1 MNRPVFTLLGIIVA
15 ASLLFVFCTRPNN
28 PFEDPENCEI
38 TLVVKDLQGRVTM
51 PERYIDTVGN
61 AVKIGVCPVLFKFI
75 DSAWIQISRND
86 NNASLADADSFKV
99 FKSIGAETDTQWY
112 VVTFKTP
119 GERTVKATAFLNN
132 REKRFASGSFIILGR
147 TVEIT
152 TQPASIEI
160 DEGVPAS
167 FTVEALGASP
177 LSYQWKHG
185 GVALVANGTSATY
198 KITETVLADSGTYT
212 CVVKDIYQDSIES
225 DTASLT
231 IKPATTPG
239 PTKVTGLGVISRLAG
254 TLAIKWNRA
263 IRTDSYI
270 VLRSSSK
277 ATGYVPLDTIP
288 ALDTMYTDKINSAA
302 FYYEIKAYNSTNNLF
317 AAPSDPVYSSSV
329 NKAPQWQVKD
339 TLNIAVYENTKV
351 SLNFADSV
359 SDENGDSVWLQ
370 LASGSPST
378 DSIVGMSYVYTPLF
392 SDSGSYIVTV
402 LALDGVDTGAMTM
415 RVHVKNSNRLPA
427 FDAGKPKTSYL
438 VKEDDALSFPVSA
451 TDPDGDAVTYA
462 IRNVTLPRP
471 ATATL
476 SVGVFS
482 WACLPG
488 DMTNSS
494 VEIGACDYKD
504 TTWVKVNIAAG
515 KVNATPTLSA
525 VYNNQAVARDGVVIV
540 NENDTMRLAF
550 TVTDPDSGQNYVLKL
565 LDRAALSCGA
575 ASFDSANNK
584 FFFVPSYS
592 CVTKDTGLLG
602 ELAFV
607 VTDDGKNGAT
617 SAPLSDT
624 FRVSLK
630 VINTNRPPVFDAV
643 PATISVAEGSLLTIG
658 VHATDPDND
667 NVTITANG
675 GPFTIASKAIFT
687 KDTMFWTPGF
697 GDVGSYNIV
706 FDATDGD
713 LKVSARATITVTNTN
728 RKPLATPTPASSQR
742 NGSATITLLA
752 SDPDGDALSSWQI
765 TKDPLHGTQAPS
777 PALPTILY
785 TPAKDYIGK
794 DTIWYTVSDGKVT
807 SDVGLLIITVD
818 SSKIAPQISKQPQ
831 AETIY
836 SGAAITLNVETNE
849 CFPTPTFK
857 WYKAGAT
864 ASVCSTQTFTKSIS
878 TAADSGNYYVI
889 VENVAGKVT
898 SSNAQVTVN
907 TLRLTIAKG
916 TGGIITAP
924 KDSSKEV
931 TYGIPTVITAAPI
944 AGYDFVKWAVTTG
957 KAAMAD
963 STSASTTI
971 TLTVGN
977 ATVKANFAI
986 KTYQLTVNAA
996 AGGTITAPTKS
1007 PVTVEH
1013 NVATTVKATP
1023 DAGYNFKS
1031 WTIEN
1036 GSPAIASRTIAST
1049 TITLTSGDAVVTA
1062 NFELKTYQLTV
1073 IAASPGGIITAPT
1086 GSTTTENHGV
1096 ATTITAAPSAG
1107 YSFGGWT
1114 VTSGTTSAS
1123 IAEATNASTTVTLT
1137 SGDATVK
1144 ASWVIDTFTVNFD
1157 SKGGSAI
1164 DTQRIV
1170 YNTPAV
1176 EPSTPP
1182 TKGGYVFA
1190 GWYANSSTTLLFDFA
1205 TPITASRT
1213 LYAGWTPVYTVI
1225 YNVNG
1230 GVGSA
1235 PVDITKYRNGNTV
1248 TVLSG
1253 SGLNK
1258 TNYAFTGWNTQAD
1271 TLGATYQNAATFTMG
1286 SANVTL
1292 YAKWTGNNRT
1302 VIFDA
1307 QGGSLSESQ
1316 RAIHYG
1322 TPVGNLPTPLLAGCL
1337 FKGWFTEPLNVALP
1351 SDSITKTT
1359 IITEETVTYYAR
1371 WAMMDGEGNEY
1382 KTVRIGSQTWMAEN
1396 LRSTK
1401 YQTGGDIIPDTSTA
1415 TWMTANY
1422 GKYCYYSNTTNAD
1435 SIKKYGAL
1443 YNWYAVNTGKLA
1455 PPGWHVPTDAD
1466 WTALESYL
1474 ITSGYNWDGSTSGN
1488 KIAKALAARTD
1499 WKEFTTAGTPGNNL
1513 SANNASG
1520 FSALPAGYRGSNGYF
1535 FDTQGS
1541 FGCWWSATEFLAL
1554 VAYSC
1559 DFSYGNQYLDRGQDP
1574 KVTGLSVRLV
1584 KDN

>member
-1 MNRPVFTLLGIIVA
+1 MNRPAFNLLGIIVA
-15 ASLLFVFCTRPNN
+15 ASLLFVFCTHPNN

-51 PERYIDTVGN
+51 PEGYTDTVGN
-61 AVKIGVCPVLFKFI
+61 TVKIGVCPVLFKFI

-152 TQPASIEI
+152 TQPAPAEI
-160 DEGVPAS
+160 DEGMSAS
-167 FTVEALGASP
+167 FTVEASGATP
-177 LSYQWKHG
+177 LSYQWKHE
-185 GVALVANGTSATY
+185 GVAIPANGTSGTY
-198 KITETVLADSGTYT
+198 KITETVLADSGKYT
-212 CVVKDIYQDSIES
+212 CVVKDAYQDSIES
-225 DTASLT
+225 DAARLT
-231 IKPATTPG
+231 IKPSTSPG
-239 PTKVTGLGVISRLAG
+239 PTKVTGLAVFFRLSG
-254 TLAIKWNRA
+254 ILAIKWNRA
-263 IRTDSYI
+263 IRTDFYI
-270 VLRSSSK
+270 ILRSK
-277 ATGYVPLDTIP
+277 GKTTGYDPIDTIP
-288 ALDTMYTDKINSAA
+288 ATDTMFTDKINSAA
-302 FYYEIKAYNSTNNLF
+302 YYYEIKSYNSGKKLF
-317 AAPSDPVYSSSV
+317 AAPSDPVNSSSV

-339 TLNIAVYENTKV
+339 TLNLAVYENTKV

-370 LASGSPST
+370 LASGGPST
-378 DSIVGMSYVYTPLF
+378 DTIVGMSYLYTPLF
-392 SDSGSYIVTV
+392 TDSGSYIVTV

-438 VKEDDALSFPVSA
+438 VKEGDALSFPVSA
-451 TDPDGDAVTYA
+451 TDPDGDAVTYTL
-462 IRNVTLPRP
+462 RNNTLPRLT
-471 ATATL
+471 TATL
-476 SVGVFS
+476 SVGTFS

-525 VYNNQAVARDGVVIV
+525 VYNGQAVARGGVVAG
-540 NENDTMRLAF
+540 NEND
-550 TVTDPDSGQNYVLKL
+550 TVTDPDSGQNNMLKL

-592 CVTKDTGLLG
+592 CVTKDSVVLG

-607 VTDDGKNGAT
+607 VTDDGKNGAEP
-617 SAPLSDT
+617 APLSDT
-624 FRVSLK
+624 FRVSIK
-630 VINTNRPPVFDAV
+630 VINTNRPPVFDAM
-643 PATISVAEGSLLTIG
+643 PANTSVAEGSFLTIG

-675 GPFTIASKAIFT
+675 DPFTRTSKAIFT

-697 GDVGSYNIV
+697 GDAGTYTII
-706 FDATDGD
+706 FEATDGD
-713 LKVSARATITVTNTN
+713 EKVTVTTKIMVTNSN
-728 RKPLATPTPASSQR
+728 RKPIAAPAPTSAQR
-742 NGSATITLLA
+742 NGSATIALSAT
-752 SDPDGDALSSWQI
+752 DPDGDVLSDWQI
-765 TKDPLHGTQAPS
+765 TKGPLHGTQAPS

-794 DTIWYTVSDGKVT
+794 DTISYTVSDEKVT

-831 AETIY
+831 AATIY

-864 ASVCSTQTFTKSIS
+864 ASVCSTQTFTKA
-878 TAADSGNYYVI
+878 TTTVADSGNYYVV

-898 SSNAQVTVN
+898 SNNAQVTVN
-907 TLRLTIAKG
+907 TLRLTVATG
-916 TGGIITAP
+916 TGGTITAP
-924 KDSSKEV
+924 KDLAPEV
-931 TYGIPTVITAAPI
+931 TYGIPTVITSAPI
-944 AGYDFVKWAVTTG
+944 AGYDFVNWTITAG
-957 KAAMAD
+957 KVAIAD

-971 TLTVGN
+971 TLTAGD

-1007 PVTVEH
+1007 LVTIEH

-1036 GSPAIASRTIAST
+1036 GSPAIASRATAST
-1049 TITLTSGDAVVTA
+1049 TITLTSGDAAVTA

-1086 GSTTTENHGV
+1086 GSTTTVNHGV
-1096 ATTITAAPSAG
+1096 ATTTTAAPSTG
-1107 YSFGGWT
+1107 YSFGGWA

-1123 IAEATNASTTVTLT
+1123 IAVATNASTTVTLT
-1137 SGDATVK
+1137 SGDAMVK

-1205 TPITASRT
+1205 TPITASRA
-1213 LYAGWTPVYTVI
+1213 LYAGWTPVYTVT

-1230 GVGSA
+1230 GEGTV
-1235 PVDITKYRNGNTV
+1235 PVDNTKYKNGNSV

-1253 SGLNK
+1253 TLNR
-1258 TNYAFTGWNTQAD
+1258 TNYSFTGWNTQAD
-1271 TLGATYQNAATFTMG
+1271 TLGTTYQNGITFTMG

-1292 YAKWTGNNRT
+1292 YAKWTGKPFA

-1316 RAIHYG
+1316 RTIHYG
-1322 TPVGNLPTPLLAGCL
+1322 TPVGNLPTPLLSDCL
-1337 FKGWFTEPLNVALP
+1337 FKGWFTEPLNVAPP
-1351 SDSITKTT
+1351 SDSITRTT
-1359 IITEETVTYYAR
+1359 IITDATITYYAR
-1371 WAMMDGEGNEY
+1371 WTMKDVEGNEY
-1382 KTVRIGSQTWMAEN
+1382 KTVRIGSQIWMAEN
-1396 LRSTK
+1396 LRSTR
-1401 YQTGGDIIPDTSTA
+1401 YRNSESITQDTSQA
-1415 TWMTANY
+1415 TWYTTTT
-1422 GKYCYYSNTTNAD
+1422 GKYCYFNNTTNAD
-1435 SIKKYGAL
+1435 IINKFGVL
-1443 YNWYAVNTGKLA
+1443 YNWYAVVETREIA
-1455 PPGWHVPTDAD
+1455 PAGWHVPD
-1466 WTALESYL
+1466 TAEWNRLENYL
-1474 ITSGYNWDGSTSGN
+1474 IVNGYNYDETTTGN
-1488 KIAKALAARTD
+1488 KIAKSLSTKTEWGLLTID
-1499 WKEFTTAGTPGNNL
+1499 GTPGNDL
-1513 SANNASG
+1513 TKNNSSG
-1520 FSALPAGYRGSNGYF
+1520 FSAFPSGGRQGSGLFNVAGITYRSVWWSVTEFYPTEAGYRGLNEWGSNL
-1535 FDTQGS
+1535 S
-1541 FGCWWSATEFLAL
+1541 RS
-1554 VAYSC
+1554 
-1559 DFSYGNQYLDRGQDP
+1559 SYNKAGGF
-1574 KVTGLSVRLV
+1574 SVRLV
-1584 KDN
+1584 RD